1 MKENRFVPLIEAQ
14 LDPEVERRMSVTI
27 LALTHGT
34 RVVRLSPSFP
44 SRDDHL
50 ARAQDEARR
59 HRARYRQSGFC
70 ASLPIVGYRY
80 FPAPDWG
87 YALGLD
93 GELRGTFR
101 GRPVQA
107 GFRTAGGEELTFTL
121 PEEP

>member
-1 MKENRFVPLIEAQ
+1 MKESRFVPLIEAQ

-27 LALTHGT
+27 LAVTHGT
-34 RVVRLSPSFP
+34 RVVRLPADFP
-44 SRDDHL
+44 GRDDHL

-87 YALGLD
+87 YALGPD
-93 GELRGTFR
+93 GGLRGVFR
-101 GRPVQA
+101 GRPIQA
-107 GFRTAGGEELTFTL
+107 GFRTLGGEEITLAL
-121 PEEP
+121 PEDP

>member
-1 MKENRFVPLIEAQ
+1 MKESRFVPLIEAQ

-27 LALTHGT
+27 LAVTHGT
-34 RVVRLSPSFP
+34 RVVLLPADFP
-44 SRDDHL
+44 GRDDHL

-93 GELRGTFR
+93 GELRGVFR
-101 GRPVQA
+101 GRPIQA
-107 GFRTAGGEELTFTL
+107 GFRTLGGEEIALAL
-121 PEEP
+121 PEDP

>member
-1 MKENRFVPLIEAQ
+1 MKESRFVPLIEAQ

-27 LALTHGT
+27 LAVTHGT
-34 RVVRLSPSFP
+34 RVVLLPADFP
-44 SRDDHL
+44 GRDDHL

-80 FPAPDWG
+80 FPALDWG

-93 GELRGTFR
+93 GELRGVFR
-101 GRPVQA
+101 GRPIQA
-107 GFRTAGGEELTFTL
+107 GFRTLGGEEITLAL
-121 PEEP
+121 PEDP